1 MILIDDRELNDSM
14 AKDDSATH
22 EERVL
27 LYALLRATKPQVAV
41 EIGTHRGLAAL
52 YMANAIFDNY
62 LDDPSRGKGILHTTD
77 PFDYDQDA
85 NLMKFYM
92 LKDFLKVH
100 HVKGKDLDVEKVDF
114 LFVDGF
120 HEEKHVLA
128 EMEHF
133 LPRLT
138 ENAVVVFHDCGGDN
152 VQVGVNAA
160 IKKLGLETAFLPTEN
175 KMRIYG
181 KFKP

>member
-1 MILIDDRELNDSM
+1 MGQ
-14 AKDDSATH
+14 H
-22 EERVL
+22 
-27 LYALLRATKPQVAV
+27 
-41 EIGTHRGLAAL
+41 
-52 YMANAIFDNY
+52 
-62 LDDPSRGKGILHTTD
+62 DDP
-77 PFDYDQDA
+77 
-85 NLMKFYM
+85 
-92 LKDFLKVH
+92 VH
-100 HVKGKDLDVEKVDF
+100 RSGGLFQHAPDGARISGKDLDVKDVDF

-120 HEEKHVLA
+120 HEEEHVLA

-160 IKKLGLETAFLPTEN
+160 IKKLGLETAFLPTTN
-175 KMRIYG
+175 TMRIYG